1 MTRKRF
7 IKLQMARGVSRNE
20 AATLAQRTRAVG
32 RSYADAAKA
41 LSSWDAL
48 TPVLGSVCDAFALL
62 SRALRAGAEAFQ
74 RTMEGGCEDG
84 SQHDC

>member
-20 AATLAQRTRAVG
+20 AAALAQRTRAVG

-41 LSSWDAL
+41 LGSWDAL
-48 TPVLGSVCDAFALL
+48 TPVLGRICDAFALL
-62 SRALRAGAEAFQ
+62 GQALRAGTEAFL
-74 RTMEGGCEDG
+74 RVMTGEG
-84 SQHDC
+84 